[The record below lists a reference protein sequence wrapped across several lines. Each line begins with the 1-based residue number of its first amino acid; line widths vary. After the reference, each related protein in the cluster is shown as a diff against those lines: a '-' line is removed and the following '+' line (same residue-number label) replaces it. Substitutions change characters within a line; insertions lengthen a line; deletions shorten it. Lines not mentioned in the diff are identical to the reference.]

1 MRLRQGLCVL
11 GLAGGLLGAG
21 CEKPEPPT
29 VPLDVPAVTPPT
41 NTVPREGTAAA
52 TPPVHRVLAV
62 DAGLQQAPGSAT
74 ATPGSAVTDAGSS
87 PLAADSAWTTD
98 AVEKKR
104 GEPPSIT
111 LRSVRTGTHPGYDR
125 TVFEFEGPRL
135 PGYHLAY
142 VKTPVQECGSGND
155 VTPPGKAAL
164 EVRFTLA
171 QAHTDEGQATVAQ
184 RTFKPALPS
193 VLQLERLCDFEG
205 EVTWVLGT
213 TRRAPFRV
221 LELREP
227 TRLVLDVQ
235 H

>member
-1 MRLRQGLCVL
+1 M
-11 GLAGGLLGAG
+11 
-21 CEKPEPPT
+21 PM
-29 VPLDVPAVTPPT
+29 DVPAVTPPT

-52 TPPVHRVLAV
+52 TPPVHRVLATV
-62 DAGLQQAPGSAT
+62 DAGMQPGTGSAT
-74 ATPGSAVTDAGSS
+74 ATAGGAVTDAGSS
-87 PLAADSAWTTD
+87 TLAAEPAWTTEG
-98 AVEKKR
+98 VEKQR

-111 LRSVRTGTHPGYDR
+111 LRSVRTGTHEGYDR

-142 VKTPVQECGSGND
+142 VKTPVQDCGSGND

-164 EVRFTLA
+164 EVRFNLA
-171 QAHTDEGQATVAQ
+171 QAHTEEGKPTVAQ
-184 RTFKPALPS
+184 RTLKPALPS
-193 VLQLERLCDFEG
+193 VLELERLCDFEG

-221 LELREP
+221 LELRDP

>member
-29 VPLDVPAVTPPT
+29 VPMEVPAASPPT
-41 NTVPREGTAAA
+41 NTVPREGVAAA
-52 TPPVHRVLAV
+52 TPPVHRVLATV
-62 DAGLQQAPGSAT
+62 DAGVRPDAT
-74 ATPGSAVTDAGSS
+74 SSSTPGAE
-87 PLAADSAWTTD
+87 PAWTTEV
-98 AVEKKR
+98 VEKKR

-111 LRSVRTGTHPGYDR
+111 LRSVRTGTHEGYDR

-142 VKTPVQECGSGND
+142 VKTPVQDCGSGND

-164 EVRFTLA
+164 QVRFTLA
-171 QAHTDEGQATVAQ
+171 QAHTDEGKPTVAQ
-184 RTFKPALPS
+184 RTLKPALPS
-193 VLQLERLCDFEG
+193 VLELERLCDFEG

-213 TRRAPFRV
+213 ARRAPYRV